1 MLKKWTFFKVSTPVR
16 SQRQY
21 KEIILYGTLRAVTTR
36 VSLSSHLVELSFDSI
51 EYMSDSLPRMG
62 KFSCSTLWPQLSMW
76 FLGKVPLTRN
86 FKKYFLQVFLFL
98 QKHLIFWNSYFEI
111 YKDTTNMQLLREN
124 FKNKIWPLCFR
135 NKIFEATVV
144 LKSINS
150 LENNFQFKYVTC
162 LLIVSVLSM
171 WNILKNGKI
180 VIGFR
185 NSSNFWLL
193 NKRVNNFLN
202 LSISKLLRDCISA
215 EIFFIKLIIEFQ
227 KEHELKQYN
236 NVCTKPNLYSN

>member
-1 MLKKWTFFKVSTPVR
+1 
-16 SQRQY
+16 
-21 KEIILYGTLRAVTTR
+21 
-36 VSLSSHLVELSFDSI
+36 
-51 EYMSDSLPRMG
+51 
-62 KFSCSTLWPQLSMW
+62 MW
-76 FLGKVPLTRN
+76 FIGKVPLTTN

-111 YKDTTNMQLLREN
+111 SKDPTNMQLLREN

-162 LLIVSVLSM
+162 LLIVSILSM

-227 KEHELKQYN
+227 KEHD